1 MGAPERASSKHTTN
15 LLGKRD
21 RMHSD
26 LSKIGEYR
34 AAVICVG
41 GAGCNIA
48 SKLVDRLCKAD
59 VVAVNSD
66 SKSLADIESDYK
78 FVVEDVSTVEDQIRA
93 FIRNYDFIY
102 IVSAMGGNTG
112 TAVSAEIAAICA
124 VEKVETTA
132 LAIMPYSFEDR
143 QLAAFE
149 GFRNLHSKC
158 PTAGKF
164 EMDCMLERKDVK
176 FSEVM
181 EVADDMICN
190 YVEETVNEL
199 PIVSRRVP
207 PTDAEALVGIGCR
220 SATS

>member
-1 MGAPERASSKHTTN
+1 
-15 LLGKRD
+15 
-21 RMHSD
+21 MHSD

-48 SKLVDRLCKAD
+48 SRLVDRLCKAD
-59 VVAVNSD
+59 VVAINSD

-78 FVVEDVSTVEDQIRA
+78 FVVEDTSDVEDQIRA

-102 IVSAMGGNTG
+102 IVSAMGGRTG
-112 TAVSAEIAAICA
+112 TAVSAEVAALCA
-124 VEKVETTA
+124 VEKVECTA

-158 PTAGKF
+158 ATAGKF
-164 EMDCMLERKDVK
+164 EMDCMLERQDVK

-181 EVADDMICN
+181 KVANDLICD

-207 PTDAEALVGIGCR
+207 PTDAEALVGTSCR
-220 SATS
+220 IATS

>member
-1 MGAPERASSKHTTN
+1 
-15 LLGKRD
+15 
-21 RMHSD
+21 MHSD

-181 EVADDMICN
+181 EVADDMICD

-207 PTDAEALVGIGCR
+207 PTDAEALVGISCR